1 MLKKVMTYTD
11 YNGVEKTE
19 THYFALSES
28 ELTKMQMSEY
38 GTMDER
44 MKEIVDAKDAAK
56 IMDQFHDL
64 IRLSYGVKTPDG
76 RFVKKENGVP
86 LFDKFETTG
95 AYDALFMEICTNPKA
110 AADFAKGLL
119 PAKMQEEAQKV
130 LEEEMSKNGIPVL
143 TEVT

>member
-1 MLKKVMTYTD
+1 MLKKVISYED
-11 YNGVEKTE
+11 FNGVQKSE
-19 THYFALSES
+19 THYFSLTES

-38 GTMDER
+38 GTMDVR

-76 RFVKKENGVP
+76 RFVKKENGVS
-86 LFDKFETTG
+86 LFEHFETTG

-110 AADFAKGLL
+110 AADFARGIL
-119 PAKMQEEAQKV
+119 PAKMQAEADKM
-130 LEEEMSKNGIPVL
+130 LKEADNETGASALMSA
-143 TEVT
+143 T